1 MKKYRRT
8 LATLALLM
16 LLNGCAANA
25 QTIETEPPTT
35 TATAPVERTPTEE
48 SGPPPTEE
56 TNPVRESVEETEE
69 ASVTEPTAPKVT
81 EPKEPERKPE
91 RNDTPANQPTEE
103 TEPPATTPPET
114 EPPTTEPPATE
125 PEETLPPETVPEEME
140 PPETEPPATELEGT
154 EPPTTAP
161 AETVPPETEPEQTEP
176 PATEAPE
183 ETEPTEPE
191 VMEYS
196 YAFKREVASYAAMY
210 LNQYRGASCTVLPG
224 MSQVAQY
231 RASQLTWNFAHSTA
245 DKRAALA
252 AFEYGEWI
260 DATVAGLDES
270 DSYYEAHTREAIC
283 RYFHGDSPEELG
295 KAIADMIR
303 NSSSHWCYVGDT
315 TYSYMGVGV
324 EYRDGWYA
332 CVMVGEVNYG

>member
-56 TNPVRESVEETEE
+56 TIPVRESVEETEE

-125 PEETLPPETVPEEME
+125 PEETLPPETVPEE
-140 PPETEPPATELEGT
+140 TEPPATE
-154 EPPTTAP
+154 PP
-161 AETVPPETEPEQTEP
+161 AEEPDQTEP
-176 PATEAPE
+176 PVTEAPE

-191 VMEYS
+191 VTEYS

>member
-48 SGPPPTEE
+48 SGLPTTEE

-69 ASVTEPTAPKVT
+69 ASVTEPANPLVT
-81 EPKEPERKPE
+81 GPQKTDNQPEKQNTPE
-91 RNDTPANQPTEE
+91 TQPAVPEETSPPASTPA
-103 TEPPATTPPET
+103 ET
-114 EPPTTEPPATE
+114 EPPTMEPPATE
-125 PEETLPPETVPEEME
+125 PEETLPPETVPEE
-140 PPETEPPATELEGT
+140 TEPPATE
-154 EPPTTAP
+154 PP
-161 AETVPPETEPEQTEP
+161 AEEPDQTEP
-176 PATEAPE
+176 PVTEAPE

-252 AFEYGEWI
+252 YYEYGRWI
-260 DATVAGLDES
+260 DATLAGLDES
-270 DSYYEAHTREAIC
+270 DSYYESDTSEAIC
-283 RYFHGDSPEELG
+283 RHFHGDTAEELG
-295 KAIADMIR
+295 KAIADLIR

-315 TYSYMGVGV
+315 SYSYMGVGV

-332 CVMVGEVNYG
+332 CVMVGTVNYG

>member
-25 QTIETEPPTT
+25 QTIETEPP
-35 TATAPVERTPTEE
+35 ATAATVSAERLSAEE

-56 TNPVRESVEETEE
+56 TIPVRESVEETEE
-69 ASVTEPTAPKVT
+69 ASVTESTAPKVT

-91 RNDTPANQPTEE
+91 RNDMPANQPTEE

-125 PEETLPPETVPEEME
+125 PEETLPHETVPE
-140 PPETEPPATELEGT
+140 ETEPPATE
-154 EPPTTAP
+154 PP
-161 AETVPPETEPEQTEP
+161 AEEPDQTEP
-176 PATEAPE
+176 PATEAQE

-191 VMEYS
+191 VTEYS

-210 LNQYRGASCTVLPG
+210 LNQYRGSACTVLPG

-283 RYFHGDSPEELG
+283 RYFHGDTAEKLG

-303 NSSSHWCYVGDT
+303 NSGSHWCYVGDT
-315 TYSYMGVGV
+315 AYSYMGIGV

>member
-25 QTIETEPPTT
+25 QTIDTEPPTT
-35 TATAPVERTPTEE
+35 TATAPVERPPAEE

-69 ASVTEPTAPKVT
+69 ASVTEPANPLMTGPQKT
-81 EPKEPERKPE
+81 DNQPEKQNTPE
-91 RNDTPANQPTEE
+91 TQPAVPEETSPPASTPAE
-103 TEPPATTPPET
+103 TEPPA
-114 EPPTTEPPATE
+114 TEPPATE

-140 PPETEPPATELEGT
+140 PPVTE
-154 EPPTTAP
+154 AP
-161 AETVPPETEPEQTEP
+161 AEQPDQTESP
-176 PATEAPE
+176 TTEAPE

-252 AFEYGEWI
+252 YYEYGRWI
-260 DATVAGLDES
+260 DATLAGLDES
-270 DSYYEAHTREAIC
+270 DSYYESDTSEAIC
-283 RYFHGDSPEELG
+283 RYFHGDTAEELG
-295 KAIADMIR
+295 KAIADLIR

-315 TYSYMGVGV
+315 SYSYMGVGV

-332 CVMVGEVNYG
+332 CVMVGTVNYG

>member
-1 MKKYRRT
+1 M
-8 LATLALLM
+8 LM
-16 LLNGCAANA
+16 MLTLLNGCAANA
-25 QTIETEPPTT
+25 QTIETEPP
-35 TATAPVERTPTEE
+35 ATAATVPAERPSAEE

-56 TNPVRESVEETEE
+56 TIPVRESVEETEE
-69 ASVTEPTAPKVT
+69 ASVTEPAAPKVT

-91 RNDTPANQPTEE
+91 RNDTPATEASEE

-125 PEETLPPETVPEEME
+125 SEETLPPETVPK
-140 PPETEPPATELEGT
+140 ETEPPATE
-154 EPPTTAP
+154 PP
-161 AETVPPETEPEQTEP
+161 AEKPDQTEP

-183 ETEPTEPE
+183 ETKPTEPE
-191 VMEYS
+191 VMEVTYE
-196 YAFKREVASYAAMY
+196 FKRQVAAYAAQY
-210 LNQYRGASCTVLPG
+210 LNQYRGSPCTVLSG
-224 MSQVAQY
+224 MSQLAQY
-231 RASQLTWNFAHSTA
+231 RANQLTWNFAHSTA

-260 DATVAGLDES
+260 DATLAGLDES

-283 RYFHGDSPEELG
+283 RYFHGDTAEELG
-295 KAIADMIR
+295 KAIADLIR
-303 NSSSHWCYVGDT
+303 NSGSHWCYVGDT
-315 TYSYMGVGV
+315 AYSYMGVGV